1 MKTWPTAA
9 SRKRSP
15 ASWGLSSSVAGAS
28 TMVVKQ
34 TSPHP
39 QPLSQRERG
48 ADVLPLPLG
57 EGRGEGTSPV
67 DPITAE
73 IVRSALVAITD
84 EMKTNLMRTA
94 YNMIIY
100 EALDFTVGLFDA
112 DGNTISIGLG
122 LPMFIR
128 GLSDAIKAKLAH
140 YGKEHIRPGD
150 ILLTNDSYIMGSHLN
165 HMIFTLPIFW
175 EGELVAFSASMAHW
189 QNIGGT
195 LRGSTTDIY
204 EEGLQLPI
212 VKIYREG
219 VLNDELV
226 AIIQSNVRFPDL
238 AMGDFRAQVA
248 AGRTGERRFLHLLQ
262 RYGREAVLGSIGQIY
277 RHSAEVARRAVR
289 AIPDGVYEAESY
301 LDDDGVR
308 LGQPIPIRVRVTVDG
323 ERLTVDLT
331 DVSRQ
336 VTGYYNSGST
346 AGHSAAQVAFKCLT
360 SPLLLPINDG
370 SFAPLRVILPP
381 GRVVSATKPA
391 AVRWWMTIPMTVV
404 DTIIRAMAPAL
415 PDRVAAGHHADLL
428 SATPFGVDPRTG
440 RFFLSVGTLPG
451 GGWGAKHDSDGMSA
465 VVCINDGDTHNS
477 PAEAV
482 ESKYPYLIEEYSL
495 RPDSGGAGRFRG
507 GLGVRKVVRVLGEMT
522 LNTRIERTQ
531 CAPWGLF
538 GGRDALPNRVS
549 IRRADGRLERL
560 PNGKVNNLKLGA
572 GDAYILESGGGGGY
586 GPPWER
592 PAEWVQRD
600 VVEGY
605 VSLEAAREQYG
616 VVLDPHTLAIDEAAT
631 AQRRRALSCGLDPA
645 PPRDGT

>member
-1 MKTWPTAA
+1 M
-9 SRKRSP
+9 
-15 ASWGLSSSVAGAS
+15 SVSQPVAS
-28 TMVVKQ
+28 TQV
-34 TSPHP
+34 
-39 QPLSQRERG
+39 
-48 ADVLPLPLG
+48 
-57 EGRGEGTSPV
+57 V
-67 DPITAE
+67 DPVTVE
-73 IVRSALVAITD
+73 IVRNALVAITD

-112 DGNTISIGLG
+112 QGNTVSIGLG

-140 YGKEHIRPGD
+140 FGPHGLQPGD
-150 ILLTNDSYIMGSHLN
+150 MLLTNDSYVHGSHLN
-165 HMIFTLPIFW
+165 HFVFTQPIFW
-175 EGELVAFSASMAHW
+175 EGELVGFSASMAHW
-189 QNIGGT
+189 QDIGGT
-195 LRGSTTDIY
+195 LRGVTTDIY

-212 VKIYREG
+212 CKIYRAGEPNTD
-219 VLNDELV
+219 VIE
-226 AIIQSNVRFPDL
+226 IIKANVRFPEL
-238 AMGDFRAQVA
+238 AMGDFRAQLA
-248 AGRTGERRFLHLLQ
+248 AVKTGERRFLQLLG
-262 RYGREAVLGSIGQIY
+262 RYGRDAVLGSIGQLF
-277 RHSAEVARRAVR
+277 RHSAAVARAAVR
-289 AIPDGVYEAESY
+289 AIPDGVYEAESFM
-301 LDDDGVR
+301 DDDGVR
-308 LGQPIPIRVRVTVDG
+308 VGQRIPIRVRVVVEG
-323 ERLTVDLT
+323 ETLTVDLSE
-331 DVSRQ
+331 VSRQ
-336 VTGYYNSGST
+336 VAGYFNAGAT
-346 AGHSAAQVAFKCLT
+346 AGRSAAQVAFKCLT
-360 SPLLLPINDG
+360 TPRLLPINDG
-370 SFAPLRVILPP
+370 AFEPLRVVLPP

-404 DTIIRAMAPAL
+404 DTIIRALAPAL
-415 PDRVAAGHHADLL
+415 PDKVAAGHHADLL
-428 SATPFGVDPRTG
+428 AASVYGTDPRTG
-440 RFFLSVGTLPG
+440 RFVLSAGTLPG

-538 GGRDALPNRVS
+538 GGRDALPNRLTV
-549 IRRADGRLERL
+549 RRADGRLEQF
-560 PNGKVNNLKLGA
+560 PNGKVSAYPLEA
-572 GDAYILESGGGGGY
+572 GDAFILESGGGGGY

-631 AQRRRALSCGLDPA
+631 AQQRRLLAKQASANDAA
-645 PPRDGT
+645 PPVREAS